1 MILNK
6 EENEFE
12 SIILSIKNGV
22 LFCTYKEV
30 KTDLNMAKQIIIDRD
45 TFTQKKAYPAVI
57 KSMNKIEVNKEAR
70 AYFKTEE
77 SGNGLK
83 AVAMI
88 STNSYS
94 LIIMNFMLRLY
105 TPAKMPIKLFT
116 DEDKAIKWLTPYIT
130 Y

>member
-1 MILNK
+1 MSINK
-6 EENEFE
+6 EETEFS
-12 SIILSIKNGV
+12 SIYFSIKNGI
-22 LFCTYKEV
+22 LYSTYKEGTIDITKAKEIV
-30 KTDLNMAKQIIIDRD
+30 KDRQDYTEGKSYPTLVITTNKLEID
-45 TFTQKKAYPAVI
+45 
-57 KSMNKIEVNKEAR
+57 KEAR
-70 AYFKTEE
+70 AYFKTKE
-77 SGNGLK
+77 SGSGLK

-130 Y
+130 N